1 MHISSHS
8 ATSAA
13 FHKSGNFVRQHNF
26 QIENVHFQSYIS
38 LQQTVYNSAYL
49 LSTVIYC
56 LFYFFVMSMELPE
69 GQILGLI
76 GKNGAGKSTAIKL
89 ILGLCRADEG
99 SIRVFGHES
108 KELPETLRQEIGV
121 SLAESGFSGELTVN
135 DVKHIL
141 KKMYHS
147 FDENYFIKQSENL
160 KLPMNKKI
168 KEFSTGMKAKLRVLT
183 AMTHHAKLLIMD
195 EPTAGLDVEARNEI
209 LDMLRAYIAED
220 ESRSILITSHISTDL
235 ESLCDELYLIH
246 DGKLILHEAT
256 DAILEQYGILK
267 VSEEQYRTLDQSS
280 ILKVQKENYGYACF
294 TNDKKFYQEN
304 YPQIAVENGG
314 IDELILMMTG
324 GGICVFEIGRATI
337 ISSQNKRI
345 TRIILAF
352 LASLLTI
359 SINPIGMIL
368 WDFINWRHINSF
380 AHYFTKA
387 YWIIILIHMLLFW
400 LGEEIGYQNSKENN

>member
-1 MHISSHS
+1 MI
-8 ATSAA
+8 TMQNVR
-13 FHKSGNFVRQHNF
+13 KTYGNFTF
-26 QIENVHFQSYIS
+26 EI
-38 LQQTVYNSAYL
+38 
-49 LSTVIYC
+49 
-56 LFYFFVMSMELPE
+56 SMELPE

-89 ILGLCRADEG
+89 ILGLCRAEEG
-99 SIRVFGHES
+99 TVTVLGSDS
-108 KELPETLRQEIGV
+108 KELSEKVKQDIGV

-195 EPTAGLDVEARNEI
+195 EL

-324 GGICVFEIGRATI
+324 GYR
-337 ISSQNKRI
+337 
-345 TRIILAF
+345 
-352 LASLLTI
+352 
-359 SINPIGMIL
+359 
-368 WDFINWRHINSF
+368 
-380 AHYFTKA
+380 
-387 YWIIILIHMLLFW
+387 
-400 LGEEIGYQNSKENN
+400 